1 MFISFPISVR
11 EVFFFFSTEV
21 YLVYSKPFLHMGP
34 YSQGGCV
41 LGATHQGLSVPL
53 PVLQWSHF
61 YSVSHRAPRRGGS
74 VPDNEE
80 GQAYES
86 WAPTPMST
94 LASLFHGLYYF
105 DIISKSRLER
115 NV

>member
-11 EVFFFFSTEV
+11 AGFFFFTEV
-21 YLVYSKPFLHMGP
+21 YLVYSKPFLYMGP

-41 LGATHQGLSVPL
+41 LGATHHRLLVPL
-53 PVLQWSHF
+53 SVLQWSHF

-74 VPDNEE
+74 VPDNEG

-86 WAPTPMST
+86 WAPTPM
-94 LASLFHGLYYF
+94 
-105 DIISKSRLER
+105 
-115 NV
+115 